1 MNELRHAIR
10 GLAKSP
16 GFASVAVITLAVGI
30 GANLTA
36 FALIEAVLLRPL
48 SPFEPE
54 RVVRIGTSS
63 RGGDQSTRFA
73 FSYADYHDIATATR
87 ALSAVAGSALTPFVM
102 RTNVQGSDSSEI
114 LGEIVSGNYFA
125 ALHITTPRG
134 RLLAPRDDRRNAAPT
149 AVISRRAEERHFAGR
164 DALGSTIF
172 LNGRPYLVVGIA
184 PEEFRGTFVGSP
196 IDAWIPIETAD
207 AFFAPD
213 WRTSR
218 AQTTMSLV
226 ARLKEGATHAQAQA
240 DLDAISAQIR
250 RTAPDARRDTR
261 LHVLDGDLLR
271 GRQRQGAVMFALV
284 LTVLVGLVLLI
295 VCANVANLLL
305 ARGIGVRR
313 QMAVRLALG
322 AGRTRVMALVMTESL
337 VLAAAGGVAAV
348 AVASGLAGALSTFD
362 RLPTLTIDL
371 GLRIDAGGL
380 WLAGLLALAAGVILG
395 VAPAVHA
402 SRADVAATLREESGT
417 VTGGRGV
424 NRLRSALVVAQV
436 AVSLLLLSA
445 AGLFTRSLA
454 NARQI
459 DLGFDARHAAAIDI
473 DLSAKG
479 LTPPQA
485 HQLLDELQRRL
496 RARSDVAH
504 VAFSNRAPV
513 DISTPAVEVVTG
525 KQQLAPGQRAPE
537 ATMYSASPD
546 YFDAIAIPILHGRGF
561 RDADNVDA
569 PRVAIVN
576 ETMARRFWNGDA
588 IGQRF
593 RTGADEPSIEVV
605 GVARDSRY
613 RSPGELPQPHVYL
626 PFAQTDGQSF
636 TLIVQTSGDPRQLLP
651 VLRRELERLPTP
663 VEGFF
668 GRTLRDHLSIYL
680 VPSEVAAAGSAV
692 LGAVAM
698 LLASV
703 GLYGLIAYMVSQ
715 RTKEIALRLALGAE
729 PSRIRSEV
737 LRRAIGLLVPGC
749 VLGVLG
755 SIAMGRIASGM
766 LYGIGA
772 VDPPTLTAA
781 IVLLATVAVTAS
793 YLPARRAMRVDPA
806 RAQELTAAGFT
817 PFLVPPFCSS
827 HVAISSRD
835 HSCAS
840 FKCTISADSTRCFL
854 QPSTGHQRMTVSRQS
869 KNHSKSFVGRRPPM
883 SSARR

>member
-10 GLAKSP
+10 GLARSP
-16 GFASVAVITLAVGI
+16 GFASIAVVTLAIGI
-30 GANLTA
+30 SANLTV
-36 FALIEAVLLRPL
+36 FALIDAVLLRPL
-48 SPFEPE
+48 SPFEPD
-54 RVVRIGTSS
+54 RVVRIGTST
-63 RGGDQSTRFA
+63 RGSEQSTRFA
-73 FSYADYHDIATATR
+73 FSFADYRDIATATR

-102 RTNVQGSDSSEI
+102 RTDAEGSDASEI
-114 LGEIVSGNYFA
+114 LGEVVSGTYFP
-125 ALHITTPRG
+125 ALRITTPRG
-134 RLLAPRDDRRNAAPT
+134 RLLAPADDRRNAAPI
-149 AVISRRAEERHFAGR
+149 AVISRRAEERHFVGR

-172 LNGRPYLVVGIA
+172 LNGRPYVVVGIV
-184 PEEFRGTFVGSP
+184 PEEFRGTFAGAP

-213 WRTSR
+213 WRTNR

-226 ARLKEGATHAQAQA
+226 ARLEEGITHAKAQA
-240 DLDAISAQIR
+240 DLDAVSAQIAR
-250 RTAPDARRDTR
+250 AAPEARRDTR

-284 LTVLVGLVLLI
+284 LAVLVALVLLI

-305 ARGIGVRR
+305 ARGIGARR

-322 AGRTRVMALVMTESL
+322 AGRTRVMALVMIESL
-337 VLAAAGGVAAV
+337 VLAAAGGVTAV
-348 AVASGLAGALSTFD
+348 AVASALAGALSTFD

-371 GLRIDAGGL
+371 GLRVDAGGL
-380 WLAGLLALAAGVILG
+380 WFAGLLALAAGVILG

-402 SRADVAATLREESGT
+402 SRANVAATLREDSGT
-417 VTGGRGV
+417 VTGGRGL
-424 NRLRSALVVAQV
+424 NRLRSGLVVAQV

-459 DLGFDARHAAAIDI
+459 DLGFDAQHAAAIDI

-479 LTPPQA
+479 LDSPQA
-485 HQLLDELQRRL
+485 HQLLDELHRRL
-496 RARSDVAH
+496 RARSDVSH

-513 DISTPAVEVVTG
+513 DTSTPVVEVITG
-525 KQQLAPGQRAPE
+525 KQQVAPGQRAAE
-537 ATMYSASPD
+537 ATMYTASPD
-546 YFDAIAIPILHGRGF
+546 YFDAISIPILRGRRF
-561 RDADNVDA
+561 RDADTLDA

-576 ETMARRFWNGDA
+576 ETMARRFWDGDA

-593 RTGADEPSIEVV
+593 RTGADEPPIEVV

-626 PFAQTDGQSF
+626 PFAQSDGQSF
-636 TLIVQTSGDPRQLLP
+636 TLIVGTSGDPRRLLP

-663 VEGFF
+663 LDGFF

-680 VPSEVAAAGSAV
+680 VPSEVAAAASAL

-698 LLASV
+698 VLAAV
-703 GLYGLIAYMVSQ
+703 GLYGVIALMVSQ

-729 PSRIRSEV
+729 PSRIRSDV
-737 LRRAIGLLVPGC
+737 MRHAIGLLVPGC

-755 SIAMGRIASGM
+755 SIAVGRIASGM
-766 LYGIGA
+766 LHGMEA
-772 VDPPTLTAA
+772 VDPPTLMAA
-781 IVLLATVAVTAS
+781 IVLLAAVVMTAS

-806 RAQELTAAGFT
+806 RALR
-817 PFLVPPFCSS
+817 S
-827 HVAISSRD
+827 
-835 HSCAS
+835 
-840 FKCTISADSTRCFL
+840 
-854 QPSTGHQRMTVSRQS
+854 
-869 KNHSKSFVGRRPPM
+869 
-883 SSARR
+883 